1 MTNKFENQSQKRV
14 AQRNEVTTVDQ
25 DGVVVQTTT
34 ENIFKLYTASEPHYI
49 KQYQQCF
56 YPVNLLKKKTKEI
69 LQEILLYVTY
79 NKNTIYLNQPIK
91 VDICNK
97 LGIAYQTMTN
107 ALTELKKSQILL
119 FIDTGLYVVNP
130 FYFGKGE
137 WKELKKIRD
146 SIHVS
151 VSIKNNVETYS
162 FDYSELSNQIYDKS
176 KIKKAKPKKFSNN
189 ESKGEN
195 KKVSRVKEQNDTN
208 LKSPF
213 KNIISKNIVSK
224 VIKKILISPWS
235 FNKK

>member
-25 DGVVVQTTT
+25 DGVVLQTTT

-119 FIDTGLYVVNP
+119 YIDTGLYVVNP

-146 SIHVS
+146 RIKISLS
-151 VSIKNNVETYS
+151 VRNNKEFYD
-162 FDYSELSNQIYDKS
+162 FDYSEL
-176 KIKKAKPKKFSNN
+176 
-189 ESKGEN
+189 
-195 KKVSRVKEQNDTN
+195 KEQFSDKQK
-208 LKSPF
+208 LKNAQPKV
-213 KNIISKNIVSK
+213 KNGTSKFLKNKEENNKNNNVLKKSQIVSLK
-224 VIKKILISPWS
+224 ERLKLLLKNTI
-235 FNKK
+235 FR